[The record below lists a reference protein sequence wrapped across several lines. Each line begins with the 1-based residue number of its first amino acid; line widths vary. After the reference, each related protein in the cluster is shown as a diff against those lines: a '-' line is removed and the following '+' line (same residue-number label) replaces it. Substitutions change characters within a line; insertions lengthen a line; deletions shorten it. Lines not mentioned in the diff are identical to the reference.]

1 MKTEFR
7 EENQNYVMTFEGRLD
22 TPSSLQ
28 VERDMQVLYDCE
40 GHDIILDCTNL
51 EYITSSGMRLF
62 LDLLKVAKSKG
73 SKCTLVG
80 LNNEIYG
87 VFDEPN
93 AMTEEEIKEMQA
105 EIERLRA
112 DNARLQ
118 SEMIRLVSRNL
129 NLSEQLEVD
138 VELHRR
144 FEVART
150 LMKENIERQR
160 NADLQDDGQL
170 LALIDL
176 RLEEKRS
183 HLDPDFD
190 SKQLAELI
198 GVSQER
204 LNKLFRNKSIYR
216 TPEAYI
222 DNLRTI
228 NAMRLLR
235 TQPNYSIAAISEAS
249 GFNHVRTLQRRI
261 MDVTGMTPADYRALF
276 TRDM

>member
-1 MKTEFR
+1 
-7 EENQNYVMTFEGRLD
+7 
-22 TPSSLQ
+22 
-28 VERDMQVLYDCE
+28 
-40 GHDIILDCTNL
+40 
-51 EYITSSGMRLF
+51 
-62 LDLLKVAKSKG
+62 
-73 SKCTLVG
+73 
-80 LNNEIYG
+80 
-87 VFDEPN
+87 
-93 AMTEEEIKEMQA
+93 MTEKEIKEMKA

-129 NLSEQLEVD
+129 NLSEQLEYD
-138 VELHRR
+138 VELRRR

-176 RLEEKRS
+176 RLEENRS
-183 HLDPDFD
+183 HLNPDFD
-190 SKQLAELI
+190 AKQLADLL

-204 LNKLFRNKSIYR
+204 LVRLFRNKSIYR
-216 TPEAYI
+216 TPEGYI

-235 TQPNYSIAAISEAS
+235 TQPNYNIAAIAEAS
-249 GFNHVRTLQRRI
+249 GFNHVRTLQRRL

>member
-1 MKTEFR
+1 MILLTVH
-7 EENQNYVMTFEGRLD
+7 QHYTLLNYRHVMTE
-22 TPSSLQ
+22 
-28 VERDMQVLYDCE
+28 
-40 GHDIILDCTNL
+40 
-51 EYITSSGMRLF
+51 
-62 LDLLKVAKSKG
+62 K
-73 SKCTLVG
+73 
-80 LNNEIYG
+80 
-87 VFDEPN
+87 
-93 AMTEEEIKEMQA
+93 EIKQMQA

-138 VELHRR
+138 VELRR
-144 FEVART
+144 RSDVART
-150 LMKENIERQR
+150 LMEENIERQR

-183 HLDPDFD
+183 HLNPDFD
-190 SKQLAELI
+190 TKQLAELL
-198 GVSQER
+198 GVSMER
-204 LNKLFRNKSIYR
+204 LIKLFRNKSIYR

-228 NAMRLLR
+228 NAMRMLR
-235 TQPNYSIAAISEAS
+235 TQPNYSIAAIAEES

>member
-1 MKTEFR
+1 
-7 EENQNYVMTFEGRLD
+7 
-22 TPSSLQ
+22 
-28 VERDMQVLYDCE
+28 
-40 GHDIILDCTNL
+40 
-51 EYITSSGMRLF
+51 
-62 LDLLKVAKSKG
+62 
-73 SKCTLVG
+73 
-80 LNNEIYG
+80 
-87 VFDEPN
+87 
-93 AMTEEEIKEMQA
+93 MTEKEIKQMQA

-129 NLSEQLEVD
+129 ELSEQLEVD
-138 VELHRR
+138 VELRR
-144 FEVART
+144 RSDVART
-150 LMKENIERQR
+150 LMEENIERQR

-176 RLEEKRS
+176 RLEEKRA
-183 HLDPDFD
+183 HLNPDFD
-190 SKQLAELI
+190 AKQLAEFI

-204 LNKLFRNKSIYR
+204 LNRLFRNKSIYR
-216 TPEAYI
+216 TPEGYI

-235 TQPNYSIAAISEAS
+235 TQPNYSIAAIAEAS

-261 MDVTGMTPADYRALF
+261 LDVTGMTPADYRALF

>member
-1 MKTEFR
+1 
-7 EENQNYVMTFEGRLD
+7 
-22 TPSSLQ
+22 
-28 VERDMQVLYDCE
+28 
-40 GHDIILDCTNL
+40 
-51 EYITSSGMRLF
+51 
-62 LDLLKVAKSKG
+62 
-73 SKCTLVG
+73 
-80 LNNEIYG
+80 
-87 VFDEPN
+87 
-93 AMTEEEIKEMQA
+93 MTEKEIKQILA
-105 EIERLRA
+105 ENEQLKA

-118 SEMIRLVSRNL
+118 AEMIRLVNRNL
-129 NLSEQLEVD
+129 NLSEQLEED
-138 VELHRR
+138 VELRR
-144 FEVART
+144 RAEVAEQ
-150 LMKENIERQR
+150 LMRENIERQR

-183 HLDPDFD
+183 HLNPDFD
-190 SKQLAELI
+190 AKQLAELL

-204 LNKLFRNKSIYR
+204 LIRLFRNKSIYR

-228 NAMRLLR
+228 NAMRMLR
-235 TQPNYSIAAISEAS
+235 TQHNYSIAAIAEAS